1 MRSKRHKQCRL
12 PHRLRRQSQLNSYR
26 RHRCNALCT
35 KFTSFTLELRINHF
49 WRSLEILIF
58 ACSSAGRMVLFYQG
72 CIRQHLMRQHLG
84 INLAGFSSYPTK
96 FPPNLMHSLH
106 SHFLSPLLAS
116 RNPHTAVPPH
126 MFRMLSGMLY
136 KGIFCRHCSLPDV
149 VFRISRT
156 CCWLLSTEA

>member
-1 MRSKRHKQCRL
+1 MYKIYIIHPRVED
-12 PHRLRRQSQLNSYR
+12 QS
-26 RHRCNALCT
+26 
-35 KFTSFTLELRINHF
+35 FLEVTRDTY
-49 WRSLEILIF
+49 F

-72 CIRQHLMRQHLG
+72 CIRQHLVRQHLG